1 MFLLACVLQLDLF
14 VKGFC
19 FIEGAAKAAECQGM
33 IDQLDMLQDEHLNH
47 AAMGECIDVG
57 DKAQMTTWL
66 QIAHKLCDLS
76 INATSLAK
84 GNKTKFQNYLS
95 S

>member
-1 MFLLACVLQLDLF
+1 
-14 VKGFC
+14 
-19 FIEGAAKAAECQGM
+19 M

-57 DKAQMTTWL
+57 DKAQLTAWL
-66 QIAHKLCDLS
+66 EYAQKLGDLS
-76 INATSLAK
+76 VNANSLAK